1 MVCYHLLPAGISDKS
16 GVNDLRAMNR
26 PVRWLSF
33 FALLIV
39 IPVTLPGKDS
49 PIYTY
54 RLAHLPDAQVREVL
68 QRYNRSFDH
77 SRALPLEDGATVLL
91 TCYDV
96 TGKVVFRKNTGS
108 RYRQSTALPSG
119 IYLLVAD
126 LPSGRNAQRVVV
138 R

>member
-16 GVNDLRAMNR
+16 GVNDLRAMNC

-39 IPVTLPGKDS
+39 LPVTLPGKDS

-68 QRYNRSFDH
+68 QRYNRTFDH
-77 SRALPLEDGATVLL
+77 SRALAA
-91 TCYDV
+91 
-96 TGKVVFRKNTGS
+96 R
-108 RYRQSTALPSG
+108 RQSNGLAHLLRRDGESG
-119 IYLLVAD
+119 FPKEYRESVSSIYRSSLRD
-126 LPSGRNAQRVVV
+126 LSARC
-138 R
+138 